1 VSNIFERAIE
11 RIVGLETEV
20 KELTNSNYRLQLENS
35 TYREKLLV
43 VEKSASELEALL
55 KSAQPPES
63 NEMA

>member
-1 VSNIFERAIE
+1 MSNIFERAIE

-35 TYREKLLV
+35 NYREKLLV

-55 KSAQPPES
+55 KSAQPQES